1 MALPLSLQSA
11 NWVHLGH
18 SVINATGI
26 VGAVHLCESQAGDL
40 ALIYATAVLVHELAE
55 RSKPV
60 RGRLWKTLLE
70 AWRRWRG

>member
-1 MALPLSLQSA
+1 MSIPLSLQSA

-26 VGAVHLCESQAGDL
+26 VGQVHICESAAGDM
-40 ALIYATAVLVHELAE
+40 ALIYGTAVLFHELAE

-60 RGRLWKTLLE
+60 RTGLWKALK
-70 AWRRWRG
+70 AWLGR